1 MGEKNYIAIALVNI
15 GAKILN
21 KITENQNQVGF
32 IPGRQRWFNI
42 CKSLNLVHCF
52 NTRKNKKQKLPPV
65 DKEINIWQVQH
76 PFMIQSFNKLDFTEV
91 IFSAQ

>member
-1 MGEKNYIAIALVNI
+1 
-15 GAKILN
+15 
-21 KITENQNQVGF
+21 
-32 IPGRQRWFNI
+32 
-42 CKSLNLVHCF
+42 LVHCF